1 MQGRT
6 DLALEAAEQPV
17 RLKSLTNE
25 DIERERVERG
35 SAVLTR
41 IRILSERGEKSL
53 GKPRGTYIT
62 VEIPA
67 LTDHESEL
75 EETARLIGEQIAA
88 LLPRK
93 GTVLVVG
100 LGNEAITPDAL
111 GPQAA
116 KMVLATRHIRGEFAR
131 TAGLEDLR
139 PTAVMAPGVL
149 GNTGVESGEM
159 AEGVIA
165 VINPAAVVAIDA
177 LAAQSLS
184 RLGCTVQLSDTGI
197 APGSGVGNN
206 RRALNRET
214 LGIPVVAVGVPT
226 VVDAV
231 TLAEELTGREEAAG
245 EVTPRGA
252 GMMVTPR
259 EVDLMIRRASRLVA
273 MSVNAALQ
281 PAYSP
286 LELTGAAQ

>member
-286 LELTGAAQ
+286 LELTAAAQ

>member
-75 EETARLIGEQIAA
+75 EESARLIGEQIAA

-286 LELTGAAQ
+286 LELTAAAQ

>member
-214 LGIPVVAVGVPT
+214 LGVPVVAVGVPT

-286 LELTGAAQ
+286 LELTAAAQ

>member
-6 DLALEAAEQPV
+6 DLALEAAEQPA
-17 RLKSLTNE
+17 RLNTLTDK
-25 DIERERVERG
+25 DIEQERFERG
-35 SAVLTR
+35 NAVFTR
-41 IRILSERGEKSL
+41 IRILSTQGEKTL

-62 VEIPA
+62 AEIPA
-67 LTDHESEL
+67 LTDHETQL
-75 EETARLIGEQIAA
+75 EDTARLIGEQLAA

-93 GTVLVVG
+93 GSVLVVG

-116 KMVLATRHIRGEFAR
+116 KMVLATRHIQGEFAR
-131 TAGLEDLR
+131 AAGLEDLR

-165 VINPAAVVAIDA
+165 VIKPAAVVAIDA

-286 LELTGAAQ
+286 LDLTAAAQ

>member
-1 MQGRT
+1 M
-6 DLALEAAEQPV
+6 
-17 RLKSLTNE
+17 
-25 DIERERVERG
+25 
-35 SAVLTR
+35 
-41 IRILSERGEKSL
+41 
-53 GKPRGTYIT
+53 
-62 VEIPA
+62 
-67 LTDHESEL
+67 
-75 EETARLIGEQIAA
+75 
-88 LLPRK
+88 
-93 GTVLVVG
+93 LVVG

-286 LELTGAAQ
+286 LELTAAAQ

>member
-35 SAVLTR
+35 SVVLTR

-286 LELTGAAQ
+286 LELTAAAQ

>member
-159 AEGVIA
+159 AEGVID
-165 VINPAAVVAIDA
+165 PAAVVAIDA

-252 GMMVTPR
+252 GMM
-259 EVDLMIRRASRLVA
+259 DLMIRRASRLVA

-286 LELTGAAQ
+286 LELTAAAQ

>member
-116 KMVLATRHIRGEFAR
+116 KMVLATRHREWRDGRGGHRGDQSGRRGSHRRPCGSKPFA
-131 TAGLEDLR
+131 AGLYG
-139 PTAVMAPGVL
+139 T
-149 GNTGVESGEM
+149 T
-159 AEGVIA
+159 
-165 VINPAAVVAIDA
+165 
-177 LAAQSLS
+177 Q
-184 RLGCTVQLSDTGI
+184 
-197 APGSGVGNN
+197 
-206 RRALNRET
+206 
-214 LGIPVVAVGVPT
+214 
-226 VVDAV
+226 
-231 TLAEELTGREEAAG
+231 
-245 EVTPRGA
+245 
-252 GMMVTPR
+252 
-259 EVDLMIRRASRLVA
+259 
-273 MSVNAALQ
+273 
-281 PAYSP
+281 
-286 LELTGAAQ
+286 